1 MIKSCEEVLSIDMK
15 DRVPIH
21 DRRIID
27 DRRKQSTPFLS
38 RRTIFGG
45 LRKKTFRRQE
55 DKKKH
60 IFIDNYGLWLFIT
73 LLLLLILSISDAYL
87 TLILVKALNATEVNP
102 TMAFYLEHGN
112 ITFFLVK
119 ILFTSVAIFIFC
131 VFNNFAVA
139 RISLVLAII
148 IYVGIVYYELTILTN
163 FFP

>member
-1 MIKSCEEVLSIDMK
+1 MK
-15 DRVPIH
+15 DRVH
-21 DRRIID
+21 FDDRRIID

-38 RRTIFGG
+38 RQAIFGG
-45 LRKKTFRRQE
+45 MRKKTFRRKE
-55 DKKKH
+55 DRKKH
-60 IFIDNYGLWLFIT
+60 IFIDNYGTWLFVT

-119 ILFTSVAIFIFC
+119 ILLTSVAISIFC
-131 VFNNFAVA
+131 VFNHFAVV
-139 RISLVLAII
+139 RISLALAII
-148 IYVGIVYYELTILTN
+148 IYVGVVYYELSILTN

>member
-1 MIKSCEEVLSIDMK
+1 MK
-15 DRVPIH
+15 DRFHID

-27 DRRKQSTPFLS
+27 DRRKQSTLFLS
-38 RRTIFGG
+38 RQTIFGG
-45 LRKKTFRRQE
+45 LRKRTFRREE

-131 VFNNFAVA
+131 IFNNFAVA
-139 RISLVLAII
+139 RISLALAII
-148 IYVGIVYYELTILTN
+148 IYVGVVYYELSILPN